1 MKALIDIIQV
11 LLSLFSKKQRITKPA
26 PEFYEE
32 LPQRAQ
38 TSQQRLLGV
47 DNNGEEVYIDGDI
60 SEEDLKHAK
69 EQFEIDKQQ
78 QLSKNIVCNG
88 HNVAIDWEDTV
99 LWTEPG
105 ALMCKSNQYKTVTGN
120 RAQSIDKIVVH
131 WDGCLS
137 SKQCAKVL
145 ADRGLSAH
153 FCIDNDGTIHQL
165 MDTNH
170 VGWHARGVNSKSIG
184 IEISNAVYAKYAKRY
199 KPARPVFKKSILHG
213 KEFPLHLDFYKV
225 QVDALKELIK
235 SICSFYNVP
244 LEFPNHN
251 GKLIRGV
258 IDYRKFEGVM
268 CHYHVTENK
277 TDPACLDLAK
287 VVKEIKDEQE

>member
-1 MKALIDIIQV
+1 MKTILEIIQALV
-11 LLSLFSKKQRITKPA
+11 SIFTTGNKKEKLLTPSVEYKK
-26 PEFYEE
+26 
-32 LPQRAQ
+32 
-38 TSQQRLLGV
+38 LGT
-47 DNNGEEVYIDGDI
+47 DSEGEEWGTTADLSD
-60 SEEDLKHAK
+60 EDLQHAR
-69 EQFEIDKQQ
+69 EQFEIDNAPKA
-78 QLSKNIVCNG
+78 NIICNN
-88 HNVAIDWEDTV
+88 HEVAIDWEDTT

-105 ALMCKSNQYKTVTGN
+105 ALICKSNQYKTVKGN
-120 RAQSIDKIVVH
+120 RAPSIDKIVIH

-184 IEISNAVYAKYAKRY
+184 IEISNAVYMKYARKYSPR
-199 KPARPVFKKSILHG
+199 RPIAKTTKLHG
-213 KEFPLHLDFYKV
+213 KNFPTHLDFYDV
-225 QVDALKELIK
+225 QVEALKELLK
-235 SICSFYNVP
+235 SLTSFYNVP
-244 LEFPNHN
+244 LEFPNNN
-251 GKLIRGV
+251 GRLIKGV
-258 IDYRKFEGVM
+258 IKSSSFKGVI

-287 VVKEIKDEQE
+287 VIKEIKDEQD

>member
-1 MKALIDIIQV
+1 MKLLLEILQV
-11 LLSLFSKKQRITKPA
+11 ILSLFAKGKKERITESSSDFK
-26 PEFYEE
+26 E
-32 LPQRAQ
+32 LGKDSDGEVIGITADISDEDLEHARAQ
-38 TSQQRLLGV
+38 FELDQQPSRNIICN
-47 DNNGEEVYIDGDI
+47 DHEV
-60 SEEDLKHAK
+60 
-69 EQFEIDKQQ
+69 
-78 QLSKNIVCNG
+78 N
-88 HNVAIDWEDTV
+88 IDWEDTV

-105 ALMCKSNQYKTVTGN
+105 ALICKSNQYKTVSGN

-184 IEISNAVYAKYAKRY
+184 IEISNAVYMKYMKKYTPR
-199 KPARPVFKKSILHG
+199 RPVVKPSKLHG
-213 KEFPLHLDFYKV
+213 KTFPSHLGFYDV
-225 QVDALKELIK
+225 QVEALKELIK
-235 SICSFYNVP
+235 SLTKFYNVP

-251 GKLIRGV
+251 GELIKGV
-258 IDYRKFEGVM
+258 IKSSSFKGVI

-287 VVKEIKDEQE
+287 VIKEIKDEE

>member
-1 MKALIDIIQV
+1 MKLLLELVQAV
-11 LLSLFSKKQRITKPA
+11 LSLFVGGKKQRVTEKSSD
-26 PEFYEE
+26 FKE
-32 LPQRAQ
+32 LGKA
-38 TSQQRLLGV
+38 
-47 DNNGEEVYIDGDI
+47 IDGETVGITADI
-60 SEEDLKHAK
+60 SDEDLEHART
-69 EQFEIDKQQ
+69 QFELDQQ
-78 QLSKNIVCNG
+78 KTKNIICND
-88 HNVAIDWEDTV
+88 HEVEIDWEDTI

-105 ALMCKSNQYKTVTGN
+105 ALMCKSNQYKTVSGN

-184 IEISNAVYAKYAKRY
+184 IEISNAVYMKYMKKYTPR
-199 KPARPVFKKSILHG
+199 RPVIAPMKLHG
-213 KEFPLHLDFYKV
+213 KTFKSHLGFYDV
-225 QVDALKELIK
+225 QVEALKELIK
-235 SICSFYNVP
+235 SLTKFYNVP

-251 GKLIRGV
+251 GELIKGV
-258 IDYRKFEGVM
+258 IKSSSFKGVI

-287 VVKEIKDEQE
+287 VIEEIKDEE

>member
-1 MKALIDIIQV
+1 MKVLLEIIQAIISLLVRRNKKEKV
-11 LLSLFSKKQRITKPA
+11 LTPSN
-26 PEFYEE
+26 EFKVVG
-32 LPQRAQ
+32 
-38 TSQQRLLGV
+38 T
-47 DNNGEEVYIDGDI
+47 DKHGEEVGTYSAM
-60 SEEDLKHAK
+60 SEEDLQHAR
-69 EQFEIDKQQ
+69 EQFEIDNTPEK
-78 QLSKNIVCNG
+78 SIMCNN
-88 HNVAIDWEDTV
+88 HEVTIDWEDTI

-105 ALMCKSNQYKTVTGN
+105 ALMCKSSQYKAIAGN

-131 WDGCLS
+131 WDGCLN

-145 ADRGLSAH
+145 GQRGLSAH

-184 IEISNAVYAKYAKRY
+184 IEISNAVYMKYAKKYDPR
-199 KPARPVFKKSILHG
+199 RPVVPASTLHG
-213 KEFPLHLDFYKV
+213 KPFPEHLGFYDV

-235 SICSFYNVP
+235 SLTSFYNVP

-251 GKLIRGV
+251 GELIKGV
-258 IDYRKFEGVM
+258 IKSSSFKGVI

-277 TDPACLDLAK
+277 SDPACLDLAK
-287 VVKEIKDEQE
+287 VIEEIKDEI